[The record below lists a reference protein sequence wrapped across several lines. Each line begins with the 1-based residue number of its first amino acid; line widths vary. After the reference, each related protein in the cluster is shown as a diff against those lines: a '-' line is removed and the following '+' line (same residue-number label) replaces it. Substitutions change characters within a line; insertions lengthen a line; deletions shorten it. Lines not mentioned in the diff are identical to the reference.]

1 MRENLQIK
9 NAHHFTYVAMA
20 TLFDLIIVHENKD
33 YAQQAAWEA
42 IKEIDRLENELSRFK
57 PNSDISRINN
67 LKVGERIILGSDAFN
82 CIRRSI
88 ELHKETHGAF
98 NIACGALLKCWLNPD
113 YTLKNPTDE
122 QIESA
127 IKKAR
132 IENIVLHPEDFSI
145 EIIEEGTMIDL
156 GAFGKGYAVDAV
168 TEILSDWNI
177 DCTLLSAGR
186 SSIKAIGAPSVS
198 SGWQISISN
207 PFDNQQILK
216 TFLLKDVSVG
226 ASGLSKGSHIINTLT
241 GKPEVKKA
249 GIWVFS
255 DNCADADAYSTAFMI
270 LESDL
275 INKIVSNNEQLSAV
289 IFDGNL
295 NGNIREYGIL
305 PDALDI
311 S

>member
-1 MRENLQIK
+1 
-9 NAHHFTYVAMA
+9 
-20 TLFDLIIVHENKD
+20 
-33 YAQQAAWEA
+33 EA

-122 QIESA
+122 QIESV

-186 SSIKAIGAPSVS
+186 SSIKAIGALTDSP
-198 SGWQISISN
+198 GWQISISN
-207 PFDNQQILK
+207 PFDNKQILR

-241 GKPEVKKA
+241 GKPEIKKA
-249 GIWVFS
+249 GSWVFS
-255 DNCADADAYSTAFMI
+255 YNCAEADAYSTAFMI
-270 LESDL
+270 LENDL
-275 INKIVSNNEQLSAV
+275 INEIVFNNEQLSAV

-295 NGNIREYGIL
+295 NVNIREYGIL
-305 PDALDI
+305 PDTLDI

>member
-1 MRENLQIK
+1 MQNLTQIK
-9 NAHHFTYVAMA
+9 NAYHFTHVAMA
-20 TLFDLIIVHENKD
+20 TLFDLIIIHENQD

-67 LKVGERIILGSDAFN
+67 LKIGERIILGADSFN
-82 CIRRSI
+82 CISRGI
-88 ELHKETHGAF
+88 DLHKSTYGAF

-113 YTLKNPTDE
+113 YTLKNPSDE
-122 QIESA
+122 EIESA
-127 IKKAR
+127 IKKSR
-132 IENIVLHPEDFSI
+132 IENLVLHHEDYSI
-145 EIIEEGTMIDL
+145 EILEEGTMIDL

-186 SSIKAIGAPSVS
+186 SSIKAIGAPPDS

-207 PFDNQQILK
+207 PFDNQHILK

-241 GKPEVKKA
+241 GKPEIKKA
-249 GIWVFS
+249 GSWAFS

-270 LESDL
+270 WKSDL
-275 INKIVSNNEQLSAV
+275 INEIVSNNEQLSAV

-305 PDALDI
+305 PDTLDI
-311 S
+311 A